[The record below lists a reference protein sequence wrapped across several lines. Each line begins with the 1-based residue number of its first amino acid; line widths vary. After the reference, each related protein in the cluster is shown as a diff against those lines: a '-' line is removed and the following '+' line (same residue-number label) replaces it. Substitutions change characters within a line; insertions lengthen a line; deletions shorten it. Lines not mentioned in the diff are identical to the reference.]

1 MPGYVVFYGFFP
13 WNLVPLEKF
22 GNFARNNCTR
32 DSIIALAY
40 PISENFF
47 VKISLKRYI
56 NEEEEEEEED
66 EEERK
71 LFSYFYKSDHLNFLW
86 IFSIVNSITKK

>member
-1 MPGYVVFYGFFP
+1 M
-13 WNLVPLEKF
+13 VPLEKF

-56 NEEEEEEEED
+56 NKEEEEEEED

>member
-1 MPGYVVFYGFFP
+1 M
-13 WNLVPLEKF
+13 PLEKF

-56 NEEEEEEEED
+56 NEEEEEEED

-71 LFSYFYKSDHLNFLW
+71 LFSYFYKSDHLNFF